1 MQEQSEIQSFKIQ
14 LILKLTIISKEA
26 NTCQTQVIIIQSAT
40 VLYLKHDQVR
50 KNKKIL
56 KPLGNHLG

>member
-26 NTCQTQVIIIQSAT
+26 ITCQTQVIIIQSAT

-50 KNKKIL
+50 KKIF
-56 KPLGNHLG
+56 